1 MFVCLKRK
9 SIKKALKILSVFIL
23 IVAGFVV
30 LVWSAMRSP
39 LVQTQI
45 ADRITAYL
53 SRTLNAEV
61 SVRKARYYINQ
72 GLTLQDLLVRCPNG
86 DTLLFVPQLSGYLRS
101 VNMSAHNVEI
111 SRAYMRGARVSI
123 EKTDSTDNFSFLAG
137 AFSRSDTVKDDWKIG
152 IDEITVVQTLF
163 KFNSND
169 KQHIFND
176 LNLDFSKFRLNG
188 DSLSVQLETLSA
200 GYNGMHFIDDMS
212 LDFSM
217 QDKILLLDNVKIQS
231 QNSQMAIRHIDID
244 TDRNSGLS
252 YGAVIDYLR
261 LKPSDLEQIVPF
273 FENKNDNISFSGEF
287 VGTLNK
293 VRGRNVRIQATDSTA
308 MMFDLSV
315 RNIRDL
321 ENFSYKLNVD
331 KLTATSTDLLQLLKE
346 YANVDTAQVAK
357 YISPFTRLEFDGFA
371 EGTLNNIGASGTF
384 STGLGAIK
392 MQAAMERL
400 AENTFNLDG
409 HLKSTVVDL
418 APLTGD
424 NVSLRLDMNA
434 TGQISGRSNTSLS
447 LSGSVNDI
455 NYNGHGIDSISVD
468 GMFRQRM
475 FSGRICSFD
484 PSLRFDFNGLVDLNS
499 SSAYK
504 FESSVYYANL
514 YELGLSSNRKANLSL
529 NMNADFR
536 NENLDFAEGRIDL
549 TDIYYFCD
557 SGYFATDT
565 VSVIAI
571 DSDRGKIIRFQSEF
585 VSAEVV
591 GNYNLSKLP
600 KSIVSFVDNRVFGS
614 DQEPIVGNNG
624 VNVKIVAEYPH
635 PVTEMFAPWLNI
647 SSGTSVECS
656 YNDSTG
662 TLGLRLSSDNVS
674 AKNIQIDN
682 LAMEIHS
689 SHDSLYA
696 DFASD
701 VVYFSDFESMKN
713 LKIAS
718 ALNGGVADVSLV
730 WNNFLKKGNN
740 SGAVN
745 AKMQLPDKDKKSDRQ
760 TLVSILPSSLTIFD
774 TLATIKPAT
783 IIINDTSLIFNK
795 IDIDNSTS
803 RIYVDGILS
812 DNPADSLDIAV
823 NNVKL
828 DYVSDIFSL
837 KTRFSGLLSCKT
849 VLKDLKGEKQI
860 DGSVSVS
867 DFAINGQRFGN
878 VQANAGWDMDMRQ
891 LLISGA
897 LSDNGGQS
905 RTGFGGYI
913 DPSHSYMNLDA
924 EAVHQDVQFL
934 KLFLSNVFCELD
946 GTFSGKMHLDGKLTS
961 PNWYGKMGLENA
973 LLQLKPTKAKYYV
986 TDTLEFV
993 ENKILFN
1000 NIKGTDAEN
1009 GKISLN
1015 GSVWHRDM
1023 KNFNVDLK
1031 IECDNIIGL
1040 DTRYSDSPLWYGKTY
1055 CSGIVDITGSTRSTI
1070 NVGISAV
1077 TKPKSMFYITME
1089 GKNDLSENDF
1099 ISFVKSDNINS
1110 TLETKKRRV
1119 EQEVITSRSVLNLNF
1134 ELKVTPEAEI
1144 QIVFDPTIGDALRSS
1159 GSADLSIRLDDGKF
1173 SIYGTYLI
1181 DKGDFTFTL
1190 QNIISKKLDL
1200 QSGSYVTWTGDPL
1213 GATVN
1218 IDAAYKLRK
1227 VPVYSLTLN
1236 EEDREKK
1243 VPVNC
1248 HLIMSNK
1255 LVSPNISFS
1264 VDVPSTTTNV
1274 EEIEQL
1280 NNLPEDDLNQ
1290 QVIYLLLLNKFYPLA
1305 SSATASDNTSSAA
1318 SAGASTASELLSNQ
1332 LSKWI
1337 SQVSTNFD
1345 LGVAYR
1351 PETEI
1356 SSEEYELALST
1367 TLWDDRIIVNSNFDM
1382 SNQDKASENGTTQY
1396 TTDFSVE
1403 LKLNKKGNVRLKAFQ
1418 KVNEDLIYD
1427 DAPYTRGLGIFFTE
1441 DFNDFGELW
1450 RRWFKRKTKANK
1462 TDGFVSEG
1470 ENQ

>member
-1 MFVCLKRK
+1 MF
-9 SIKKALKILSVFIL
+9 
-23 IVAGFVV
+23 
-30 LVWSAMRSP
+30 
-39 LVQTQI
+39 
-45 ADRITAYL
+45 
-53 SRTLNAEV
+53 NAEV
-61 SVRKARYYINQ
+61 SVRKARYYISQ

-101 VNMSAHNVEI
+101 VNMSEHNVEI
-111 SRAYMRGARVSI
+111 SRAYMRGAKVNI
-123 EKTDSTDNFSFLAG
+123 EKTDSTDNFGFLAE
-137 AFSRSDTVKDDWKIG
+137 AFNRNDTVKGDWKIG
-152 IDEITVVQTLF
+152 INEITVVQTF
-163 KFNSND
+163 FNLTNNGNR
-169 KQHIFND
+169 HLLND
-176 LNLDFSKFRLNG
+176 LNLDFSNFRLNG
-188 DSLSVQLETLSA
+188 DSLSVQLETLST
-200 GYNGMHFIDDMS
+200 GYNGMHFVDDMS

-217 QDKILLLDNVKIQS
+217 QGKILLFDNVKIQS
-231 QNSQMAIRHIDID
+231 QNSQMAIKHIDID

-252 YGAVIDYLR
+252 YGAAIDYLR
-261 LKPSDLEQIVPF
+261 IQPSDFAQIAPF
-273 FENKNDNISFSGEF
+273 FKNKNGNISLSGEF

-293 VRGRNVRIQATDSTA
+293 VRGRNVRIQTNDS
-308 MMFDLSV
+308 MVVVFDLSV
-315 RNIRDL
+315 RNIRDM
-321 ENFSYKLNVD
+321 ENLGYKLKVD
-331 KLTATSTDLLQLLKE
+331 KLTAASTDLLQLLGE
-346 YANVDTAQVAK
+346 YANVDTAQVSK
-357 YISPFTRLEFDGFA
+357 YINPFKKIEFDGFA
-371 EGTLNNIGASGTF
+371 EGTLDNVDAYGTF
-384 STGLGAIK
+384 NTGLGAIK
-392 MQAAMERL
+392 MQAAVERSP
-400 AENTFNLDG
+400 ENAFNIDG

-418 APLTGD
+418 SMLAGND
-424 NVSLRLDMNA
+424 VSLRLDMNA
-434 TGQISGRSNTSLS
+434 TGQISGRNNTVLS

-455 NYNGHGIDSISVD
+455 NYNGHDIDSISID

-484 PSLRFDFNGLVDLNS
+484 PNLRFDFNGLVDLNNT
-499 SSAYK
+499 SAYK
-504 FESSVYYANL
+504 FKSNVYYANL
-514 YELGLSSNRKANLSL
+514 YELGLSGNREANLSF

-557 SGYFATDT
+557 SNYFATDS
-565 VSVIAI
+565 VSIVAI
-571 DSDRGKIIRFQSEF
+571 DSDRGKIMRFQSEF
-585 VSAEVV
+585 VIAEIV
-591 GNYNLSKLP
+591 GNYNLPKLS
-600 KSIVSFVDNRVFGS
+600 KSIASFVDNRVFGS
-614 DQEPIVGNNG
+614 DKEPIAGNNS
-624 VNVKIVAEYPH
+624 VNVKIVAEYPL
-635 PVTEMFAPWLNI
+635 PITEMFAPWLNI
-647 SSGTSVECS
+647 SSGTLAECS

-662 TLGLRLSSDNVS
+662 TLGFKLSSDNVS
-674 AKNIQIDN
+674 AKNVQIDN

-696 DFASD
+696 DFVSD
-701 VVYFSDFESMKN
+701 AVYFSDFESMKN
-713 LKIAS
+713 LNIAS
-718 ALNGGVADVSLV
+718 TLNEGVADVSLA
-730 WNNFLKKGNN
+730 WNNFLEKGNN
-740 SGAVN
+740 SGTVN
-745 AKMQLPDKDKKSDRQ
+745 AKIQLPDKDNKSGRQ

-774 TLATIKPAT
+774 TLAAIKPAT
-783 IIINDTSLIFNK
+783 IIINDTSVIFNK
-795 IDIDNSTS
+795 IDIDNSIS

-812 DNPADSLDIAV
+812 DNPADSLDIAI

-849 VLKDLKGEKQI
+849 VLRDLKGEKQI
-860 DGSVSVS
+860 NGSVSVS

-878 VQANAGWDMDMRQ
+878 VQADAGWDMDMRQ

-897 LSDNGGQS
+897 LSDNGGLS

-913 DPSHSYMNLDA
+913 APSHSYMNLDA

-934 KLFLSNVFCELD
+934 KLFLSNVFCDLD

-986 TDTLEFV
+986 TDTLEFF

-1009 GKISLN
+1009 GLISLN

-1055 CSGIVDITGSTRSTI
+1055 CSGIVDIKGSTRSTI
-1070 NVGISAV
+1070 DIGISAV

-1099 ISFVKSDNINS
+1099 ISFVKSDNINT
-1110 TLETKKRRV
+1110 TLETKKRRA
-1119 EQEVITSRSVLNLNF
+1119 EQDVITSRSVLNLNF

-1144 QIVFDPTIGDALRSS
+1144 QIVFDPTIGDALRSN

-1255 LVSPNISFS
+1255 LVSPNISFL

-1305 SSATASDNTSSAA
+1305 SSTAASDNTSSAA

-1367 TLWDDRIIVNSNFDM
+1367 TLWDDRIIVNSNFDVN
-1382 SNQDKASENGTTQY
+1382 SQDKTSEESSSQY

-1450 RRWFKRKTKANK
+1450 RRWFKRKKSAPKGQEDNI
-1462 TDGFVSEG
+1462 
-1470 ENQ
+1470 